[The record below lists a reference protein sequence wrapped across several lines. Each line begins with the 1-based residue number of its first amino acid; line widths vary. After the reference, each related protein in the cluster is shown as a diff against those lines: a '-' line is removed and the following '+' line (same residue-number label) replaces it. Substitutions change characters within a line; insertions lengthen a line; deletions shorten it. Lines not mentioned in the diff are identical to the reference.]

1 MNKKLKF
8 IFFCFLFF
16 SCYELSA
23 EEYSWLLLY
32 HPEPKHASPELA
44 CRWVWKKYYD
54 YDDLYYLSVR
64 AEDERNWTCVISHEP
79 YEDETSA
86 NSPIVRLGDGCPLE
100 KFYNPLNGQCE
111 HHKNEDTCPSS
122 TAGNPINFSSGYKTQ
137 AETDFSAAKTAA
149 QSSPIE
155 FSRFYSS
162 AHGRWT
168 HSYSS
173 RLIVEGSTT
182 TVIHADGRVSIFE
195 KSADSHTPKPPEVGS
210 LTQGDDTFIYSSPG
224 NEFLTFDNTG
234 KLLSIRKNGISQHL
248 KYTEDFVE
256 VLDDFG
262 FSLKFT
268 EDARRQPLSLATEHV
283 NILYEYNT
291 YIQLKSVIRNYPD
304 RSERRKYF
312 YEDPNDS
319 RLLTA
324 IEDERGVRYATWT
337 YDNQSRAIS
346 SEHSNGAQKIT
357 VDYNDDGSSTVT
369 NELGKKTHY
378 QFELVGGTKR
388 IKSIDGEPSPNCPD
402 SQSTFAYDEQGFL
415 KSKTDNKGNVTAYTR
430 NTRGLETSRT
440 EASGTPDARTI
451 STEWH
456 PTLFSPIRVTEPDR
470 AVQYTYDPQG
480 RPLSQ
485 TITPR

>member
-1 MNKKLKF
+1 MSKKFKLT
-8 IFFCFLFF
+8 IFLFYLF
-16 SCYELSA
+16 SSYELSA
-23 EEYSWLLLY
+23 QEYYWRLVHYSDLKY
-32 HPEPKHASPELA
+32 TSPESA
-44 CRWVWKKYYD
+44 CRWMYNRYYD
-54 YDDLYYLSVR
+54 YDDIYYLSVR
-64 AEDERNWTCVISHEP
+64 ADNERHWTCVISPVP

-86 NSPIVRLGDGCPLE
+86 QISIVRDGDSCPLG
-100 KFYNPLNGQCE
+100 KFYNSLNGQCE
-111 HHKNEDTCPSS
+111 HHQNEDTCPSS
-122 TAGNPINFSSGYKTQ
+122 TTGNPINFSSGYKIQ
-137 AETDFSAAKTAA
+137 VETDFSTPKTVARPD
-149 QSSPIE
+149 SIE
-155 FSRFYSS
+155 FSRFYNS

-173 RLIVEGSTT
+173 HLVIEESTT
-182 TVIHADGRVSIFE
+182 AVIHADGRISTFE
-195 KSADSHTPKPPEVGS
+195 NSAGDYTPKPPEVGR
-210 LTQGDDTFIYSSPG
+210 LTKGGETFTYSAPN
-224 NEFLTFDNTG
+224 NEFLTFDSTG
-234 KLLSIRKNGISQHL
+234 KLLSIRKNGFSQHL
-248 KYTEDFVE
+248 KYTEDFIDVQ
-256 VLDDFG
+256 DDFG

-268 EDARRQPLSLATEHV
+268 EDTKRQPLSLTTD
-283 NILYEYNT
+283 NININYEYNT
-291 YIQLKSVIRNYPD
+291 YIQLKSVVRNYSD
-304 RSERRKYF
+304 RSETRKYF

-346 SEHSNGAQKIT
+346 SEHANGTQKIT
-357 VDYNDDGSSTVT
+357 VDYNNDGSSTVT

-402 SQSTFAYDEQGFL
+402 SQSIFAYDEKGFL

-451 STEWH
+451 STDWH
-456 PTLFSPIRVTEPDR
+456 STLFSPIRVTEPDR
-470 AVQYTYDPQG
+470 VTQYTYDPQG